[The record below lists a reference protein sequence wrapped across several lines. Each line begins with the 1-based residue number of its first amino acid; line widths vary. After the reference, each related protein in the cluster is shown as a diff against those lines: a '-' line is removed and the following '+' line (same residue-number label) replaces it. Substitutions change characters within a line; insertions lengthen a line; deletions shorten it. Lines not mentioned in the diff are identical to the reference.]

1 MSEQE
6 TQRQSSQQESAERS
20 QPELTY
26 SLGATP
32 GTTYPFN
39 AEDEAE
45 LTRLA
50 HQDQLITAGMGG
62 LLPEGL
68 MLPKGGRVLDLA
80 CGPGGWAIAVAAAF
94 PTVEVVGVDLSARAV
109 AWATARARECGLNNV
124 RFQTMNI
131 MEALTFPDATFD
143 LINGRFMA
151 SFMLPAAWP
160 RLLAE
165 CLRLLKPGGTIRLT
179 ETEGPLTNSPAF
191 EQLMALATQG
201 LKKAGQSFSPDG
213 RHGGMTPVLAR
224 LLRQAGFQDVRL
236 RASAIEWSYGTP
248 AHDSVFQDAI
258 MTLELGRSFYFRLGL
273 ASETELARLYQQAIA
288 EMQQEDFCG
297 LWTMLTAWGRKPAEP
312 QSASSQAGAS

>member
-1 MSEQE
+1 MSEHE
-6 TQRQSSQQESAERS
+6 TQGQPATDRAVPS
-20 QPELTY
+20 QPEPA
-26 SLGATP
+26 SALGAAP

-68 MLPKGGRVLDLA
+68 ALPDGGSVLDLA
-80 CGPGGWAIAVAAAF
+80 CGPGGWAIEVAAAF

-109 AWATARARECGLNNV
+109 ERATARARERGLKNV

-165 CLRLLKPGGTIRLT
+165 CRRLLKPGGTIRLT
-179 ETEGPLTNSPAF
+179 ETEGPLTNSLAF

-224 LLRQAGFQDVRL
+224 LLRRAGFQDVRL
-236 RASAIEWSYGTP
+236 RANAIEWSYGTP
-248 AHDSVFQDAI
+248 AHESVFKDAI
-258 MTLELGRSFYFRLGL
+258 MTLELGRSFYFKLGL
-273 ASETELARLYQQAIA
+273 ASEAELARLYEQAIA
-288 EMQQEDFCG
+288 DMQQEDFCG
-297 LWTMLTAWGRKPAEP
+297 LWTMLTAWGRKPEEP
-312 QSASSQAGAS
+312 APAQSDGS